1 MIAAGGTVLHA
12 NLQILGLGI
21 YSTSEAA
28 RLINA
33 SRSEIARWTYGAS
46 DREPLWHAYYSDIAD
61 SREISFADLMELR
74 VVKAMRRA
82 GLSLQSIRF
91 AINLARERFEMERP
105 LSTTCFKVD
114 GKEILLEAE
123 GALVSLSKNHAGQRV
138 FREIVQQSLNDLEFE
153 GERPARWVP
162 KSARSIVIDP
172 SRLFGQP
179 ILDEYGVATRT
190 INEDYQAFK
199 DIKYISNI
207 YEIPTAMVREAI
219 NFERRL
225 DGQGPV

>member
-1 MIAAGGTVLHA
+1 MVAGGGTVLHA

-21 YSTSEAA
+21 YSASEAA
-28 RLINA
+28 RLIDA
-33 SRSEIARWTYGAS
+33 SRSEIAHWTYGGA
-46 DREPLWHAYYSDIAD
+46 DREPLWHAYYSDLAD

-74 VVKAMRRA
+74 VVKAMRAA
-82 GLSLQSIRF
+82 GLSLQSVRF
-91 AINLARERFEMERP
+91 AINLARERFGMERP

-123 GALVSLSKNHAGQRV
+123 GGLISLSKTHAGQKV

-162 KSARSIVIDP
+162 KSARSIVVDP
-172 SRLFGQP
+172 GRLFGQP
-179 ILDEYGVATRT
+179 ILDDYGVATRT
-190 INEDYQAFK
+190 LREEYEIFE

-207 YEIPTAMVREAI
+207 YEIPIGKIREAI

-225 DGQGPV
+225 DGQSPV